1 MKSSIKAGTLFPKE
15 AHKSWME
22 ITGSRYRSMCER
34 LKKKG
39 LPAPTFNLYEFRQ
52 DILSVQGGNDD
63 GPIQCRYC
71 NRWFTLAECDVDH
84 GTPLGRGGSS
94 GLDNLD
100 YPCAQDNDR
109 KGGLT
114 VAEYTALLAYLNTV
128 HPLARQDVLS
138 RLEKA
143 NALAAGAAR
152 ARYLAAKLH
161 GIEKGAKP
169 RNQKAPETYFPE
181 LDEF

>member
-1 MKSSIKAGTLFPKE
+1 MKPSIKAGTLFPKE

-22 ITGSRYRSMCER
+22 ITGSRYRNMCER

-39 LPAPTFNLYEFRQ
+39 LPAPVFNLYEFRQ

-71 NRWFTLAECDVDH
+71 NRWFTLAQVDVDH

-109 KGGLT
+109 KGELT
-114 VAEYTALLAYLNTV
+114 VAEYTALLGYLNTV

-143 NALAAGAAR
+143 NKLAAAANR
-152 ARYLAAKLH
+152 TRMLMARLAAVEGKS
-161 GIEKGAKP
+161 KP
-169 RNQKAPETYFPE
+169 KQRVVEEEEDPLGKF
-181 LDEF
+181 